1 MVKAG
6 TERVWRALGDPTRR
20 RLLDLL
26 RDRPCTTGEL
36 CAPFKLSRFAVM
48 KHLGV
53 LQRARLVLVER
64 RGRQRLN
71 HLNAGPLREVYE
83 RWVNTWADKW
93 AAAGTRLKQFAET
106 GEAMGTMQAIE
117 IKQEYRINAP
127 VKRVWEALVKQT
139 AKWWP
144 REFCTSERTRAFII
158 EPHLGGRAYE
168 DWGNGEGHQWYQVI
182 GVESPRYLLM
192 LGQVSAQYG
201 GPAMTMLKL
210 SLEADGKATVL
221 QLHDN
226 TFGQIGETL
235 QGQTEGG
242 WKLLFDGFK
251 KYAERAK
258 SPSRR

>member
-144 REFCTSERTRAFII
+144 RDFCSGKKTRAFII
-158 EPHLGGRAYE
+158 EPRIGGRAYE
-168 DWGNGEGHQWYQVI
+168 DWGDGAGLQWYQVI
-182 GVESPRYLLM
+182 GVDAPHYLHM
-192 LGQVSAQYG
+192 LGQISDGTY
-201 GPAMTMLKL
+201 GPAMTILKIN
-210 SLEADGKATVL
+210 LESDGKATVL
-221 QLHDN
+221 RLLDK
-226 TFGQIGETL
+226 TFGQIGDTL
-235 QGQTEGG
+235 LEQTHAG
-242 WKLLFDGFK
+242 WKLLFDGFM
-251 KYAERAK
+251 KYVERRK
-258 SPSRR
+258 SK